1 MSMPPQQQD
10 LFKNGHQRWPPY
22 VSDQNFS
29 QNQSINGAMSFA
41 NQQQTKQNNQIIA
54 AFQNPPPTSSAPHIH
69 HTQQAVTQQ
78 QLQQQQQ
85 QQQQAVAVVPVP
97 TQLQQVSQSS
107 SQAPHSAL
115 IMGQVNQP
123 PQNALPLGQFDK
135 NSQNKFYSGTFQP
148 IQRNGQQY
156 NYPVQLIASQAASQ
170 TQQVQPPYSNSAGQ
184 SLSSSQH
191 QMLNQQQSTQNP
203 SQSAGVNSQNSAS
216 STASSTSQTLNNSQ
230 NQGQQG
236 QQTQASSNSSA
247 SISQQN
253 KNMLNL
259 NGNLVS
265 NTSANANTSNQLS
278 NSSNNINSN
287 SNGSSNSTNCNQ
299 NNSNSNQT
307 NGQSNMNGSN
317 HNNSTNGGLSKGN
330 ASNSNSNNNNN
341 NNNNNSNNNNR
352 ESSSSNGQIYHRM
365 GDVNLCKQNLCCM
378 ICEKN
383 ICDDCQDHMKDHY
396 ALNIDKLFEQ
406 SFANQ
411 ISSTQKSYQSCLDS
425 LEKNEKTFIKFQ
437 EAIHELIDNAYHN
450 YKIAEAYNNKDY
462 KLFGQIFRKHY
473 QITPAQDNPQM
484 FSYQE
489 KPESS
494 VNQKDFISKQ
504 FEKNY
509 EKLYNFILIMN
520 QITTDEI
527 AQHLGSQSTQ
537 PVPVFNVIGSSN
549 TTSNQNALNQHQQL
563 NQTMPAQ
570 PTVQQTGGPLQMNTM
585 NGNNPQQIHLTGPP
599 PLPQHQAQ
607 AHPIQNYYNIGAQ
620 MYDPHQTFPQGG
632 NHPQGFYIPNHPHLR
647 YPPSMPMHNQH
658 LKVNPNPGNY
668 LTHQI
673 PQNGG
678 LNKPNSYQKQDF
690 NSCIDQGPTKKIQT
704 NPKQKP
710 NLSNS
715 QTSVQYSTQSSMLSL
730 NNYYSHS
737 KQGQQYLNNSSTGMA
752 QSQLSSEDSLPTQ
765 NEGQMTNNQAGEPM
779 INENQNKLLSSDIIH
794 TKQEAIELNS
804 KTSSHSNLP
813 PIQNLS
819 QQGLNT
825 SSKQQQLDNSQR
837 LLNSSPQYSNNF
849 SNQLNSNGKI
859 MVSVPAQNVQS
870 EENQDQQQQKSKQQK
885 KHKSDETKLKAYV
898 EFTKGF
904 QIKDLA
910 KQYEV
915 VEGTI
920 KKWIQD
926 ISNSK
931 ITFTKSQLS
940 QQGLTSI
947 PPLPSQQSSTTV
959 TTMTSVSPIL
969 QAVPP
974 PLSSNSQ
981 VINQKIENLNSYD
994 NEANQNSNS
1003 QSQQEN
1009 EMDQNEEQSDER
1021 DQYDQQ
1027 LQQQQHLETKLQKQ
1041 PMMQKI
1047 ENLDGIENELAQVSQ
1062 SESDSNKKENIEKL
1076 NEMKL
1081 ICFRMLKNIN
1091 YPEIPLET
1099 TVFALSKDET
1109 LQIKYMPGGEQQ
1121 DKLICQ
1127 ENFNKRIKELK
1138 FQIIKQ
1144 ESIIFI
1150 HLEDDSLYMWRW
1162 QLKENYQLLQ
1172 KKVQNFDVFVYFG
1185 NLFVIVQKGDMHIQV
1200 YTMDNKLIS
1209 NISNIRPKEDCFGE
1223 NYIINNLVGWGSEEN
1238 KQWYICCNSGNYF
1251 WSYSLEINEQSI
1263 QTFFQNQIPLNDF
1276 KIIYEAYTEDC
1287 QEIFKMRLHKNQFQQ
1302 QEVIGASDSGLLY
1315 IFDILKGRQSYFKM
1329 KSQGEKQMLDIQ
1341 VFHPYNQNND
1351 DLQLNEQKEQDE
1363 PKIILCYDSFIR
1375 IRKYKKLQ
1383 FPQGMRCATLEV
1395 KTQEIIIYYVQNN
1408 QDQILKH
1415 TLNS

>member
-1 MSMPPQQQD
+1 MSVQPQQQD
-10 LFKNGHQRWPPY
+10 LFKNGHQRWAPY
-22 VSDQNFS
+22 AADQNFS

-41 NQQQTKQNNQIIA
+41 NSQQTKQNNQIIA
-54 AFQNPPPTSSAPHIH
+54 AFQNPPPTASAPHIH
-69 HTQQAVTQQ
+69 HTQQTVTQQ

-85 QQQQAVAVVPVP
+85 QQQQAVAVVSVP

-107 SQAPHSAL
+107 SQAPHTAL

-148 IQRNGQQY
+148 LQRNGQF
-156 NYPVQLIASQAASQ
+156 NYPVQLIAPQAGSQA
-170 TQQVQPPYSNSAGQ
+170 QQVQPPYPNSAAQ

-191 QMLNQQQSTQNP
+191 QILSQQQSTQNP
-203 SQSAGVNSQNSAS
+203 SQQQNLAGVNSQNSAS
-216 STASSTSQTLNNSQ
+216 STGSSTSQTLNNSQ

-236 QQTQASSNSSA
+236 QQAQGTSNNTSSL
-247 SISQQN
+247 QQHN
-253 KNMLNL
+253 KNMLSV
-259 NGNLVS
+259 NGNLLGT
-265 NTSANANTSNQLS
+265 TSASTNTSNQIG

-287 SNGSSNSTNCNQ
+287 TNGSTNSTNCNQ
-299 NNSNSNQT
+299 NSSNSNQT
-307 NGQSNMNGSN
+307 NGQSNMNGSH
-317 HNNSTNGGLSKGN
+317 HNSSTNGGLSKGN
-330 ASNSNSNNNNN
+330 TSSSTNNNNN
-341 NNNNNSNNNNR
+341 NNNNSNSNNNNR

-378 ICEKN
+378 VCEKN

-411 ISSTQKSYQSCLDS
+411 ISSSQKSYQSCLDS

-473 QITPAQDNPQM
+473 QMTQAQDNTQIL
-484 FSYQE
+484 SYQE

-494 VNQKDFISKQ
+494 VNQKDVIGKQ

-527 AQHLGSQSTQ
+527 TQHLGSQSTQ
-537 PVPVFNVIGSSN
+537 SVPIYNVIGSSN
-549 TTSNQNALNQHQQL
+549 IVSNQNTLNQQS
-563 NQTMPAQ
+563 NQAMSVQAA
-570 PTVQQTGGPLQMNTM
+570 VQQSGGPLQMNAM
-585 NGNNPQQIHLTGPP
+585 NENNPQKIHIPP
-599 PLPQHQAQ
+599 PPFPQHQAQ
-607 AHPIQNYYNIGAQ
+607 GHLQNYQYIGTQ
-620 MYDPHQTFPQGG
+620 IYDPHLSFPQGG
-632 NHPQGFYIPNHPHLR
+632 NHPQGFYIHNPHVR
-647 YPPSMPMHNQH
+647 YPPGMPMHNQH
-658 LKVNPNPGNY
+658 LKVNPNPANNY
-668 LTHQI
+668 LIHQM

-710 NLSNS
+710 NISNS
-715 QTSVQYSTQSSMLSL
+715 QSSVYNSTQNSMLSQ
-730 NNYYSHS
+730 NNYSSHS
-737 KQGQQYLNNSSTGMA
+737 KQGQQYLNNSSTGQP

-765 NEGQMTNNQAGEPM
+765 NEGQMINNQVGEPM
-779 INENQNKLLSSDIIH
+779 IIENQNKLLSSDIIH

-813 PIQNLS
+813 VIQNLS

-825 SSKQQQLDNSQR
+825 QSKQSAQQQLDNSQR
-837 LLNSSPQYSNNF
+837 LQNASPQYSNNF
-849 SNQLNSNGKI
+849 SNPINNNSNGKI
-859 MVSVPAQNVQS
+859 IVSLSAQNVPP
-870 EENQDQQQQKSKQQK
+870 EENSEHQQHKSKPQK
-885 KHKSDETKLKAYV
+885 KHKSDETKLIAYI
-898 EFTKGF
+898 EYT
-904 QIKDLA
+904 QNQSIKDLA
-910 KQYEV
+910 KKYSV

-920 KKWIQD
+920 KKWISD
-926 ISNSK
+926 ISNGK
-931 ITFTKSQLS
+931 ITFTQSQLN
-940 QQGLTSI
+940 QQGLNSL
-947 PPLPSQQSSTTV
+947 PPLPTQPSTAV
-959 TTMTSVSPIL
+959 TSMTSVSPIL
-969 QAVPP
+969 AAVPP
-974 PLSSNSQ
+974 TTSSNNQ
-981 VINQKIENLNSYD
+981 IINQKIENLNSYD

-1021 DQYDQQ
+1021 DQYDQK
-1027 LQQQQHLETKLQKQ
+1027 LQEQQHLESKLQKQ

-1047 ENLDGIENELAQVSQ
+1047 ENLDGIENDLAQNSQ
-1062 SESDSNKKENIEKL
+1062 SESSSNKKDQIEKQ

-1081 ICFRMLKNIN
+1081 ICFRMLKNSN
-1091 YPEIPLET
+1091 FPEIPLET
-1099 TVFALSKDET
+1099 TIFALSKDGT
-1109 LQIKYMPGGEQQ
+1109 LQIKYMPGGDQQ
-1121 DKLICQ
+1121 DKLIYQ

-1172 KKVQNFDVFVYFG
+1172 KRVQNFDAFVYFG

-1251 WSYSLEINEQSI
+1251 WAYSLEINEQSL
-1263 QTFFQNQIPLNDF
+1263 QTFFENQTPLNDF
-1276 KIIYEAYTEDC
+1276 KIIYEAFTEDC
-1287 QEIFKMRLHKNQFQQ
+1287 QEIFKMRLHKNQLTS

-1341 VFHPYNQNND
+1341 VFHPYNQNHENF
-1351 DLQLNEQKEQDE
+1351 QEQIEQDE

-1395 KTQEIIIYYVQNN
+1395 KTQEIIIYYVQNS